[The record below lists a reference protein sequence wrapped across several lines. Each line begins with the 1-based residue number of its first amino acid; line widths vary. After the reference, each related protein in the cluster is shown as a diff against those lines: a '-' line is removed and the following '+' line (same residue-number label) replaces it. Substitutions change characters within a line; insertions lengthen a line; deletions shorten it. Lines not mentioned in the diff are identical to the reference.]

1 MARKKK
7 SVEAVG
13 AVEQAEPLGTI
24 WRVDDGLWAEFAAV
38 QAELDPPSKGHR
50 PRIDQR
56 KALDGVIY
64 HLRTGCQWE
73 ALPAE
78 FGDDS
83 SVHRTMQ
90 RWVTKGVLRRVWGL
104 LVEACD
110 ALGAVEW
117 AWQSFDCAMGKARH
131 GGIKSDRTRPTGR
144 RTAPSAGC

>member
-1 MARKKK
+1 MARRKK
-7 SVEAVG
+7 A
-13 AVEQAEPLGTI
+13 AEPLGTI
-24 WRVDDGLWAEFAAV
+24 WRVDDDLWEVFADV
-38 QAELDPPSKGHR
+38 QAELDPPSTRHR

-64 HLRTGCQWE
+64 QLRTGCQWQ

-90 RWVTKGVLRRVWGL
+90 RWVERGVLQRVWGI

-110 ALGAVEW
+110 DLAGVAW

-131 GGIKSDRTRPTGR
+131 GGIKSDRTQPTGG
-144 RTAPSAGC
+144 RTARSAAC